1 MLYIR
6 ADGNAEIGMGHVMRC
21 LSIAEAAADMDGQK
35 PPVFITADE
44 ESRALIEDRGFCV
57 IVLNTDY
64 RDMMSELSQLEQ
76 LFCKKPVD
84 LQNFSHMVCQDFA
97 GCSMEGGQDV
107 LLVDSYQVCA
117 EYFLALR
124 EFVPMACLEDM
135 GVPYPVDLLINYNI
149 YAPELEKNYKAPVSD
164 VKMAGKYPKKVLS
177 GARYMP
183 LRKAFQEPAAY
194 TVCDKVTNVIIT
206 TGGSDPYFALCALT
220 DALCSDRMIAKEALN
235 FHLISGPFNRFV
247 GKLRQKYPHDVEL
260 ESSQNQK
267 APEVEQKQKVLESSQ
282 DQMEPESGQNQKAPE
297 VGQNQTEPKSSQ
309 DTKPQEG
316 GGQKTSQTQ
325 VTVTIHENVKD
336 MRSLLLKSDVVITA
350 TGSTIYEVSAL
361 GIPMIVFYFAEN
373 QRQGAEAIEKCTDIV
388 NAGCFAEQGALVAER
403 VKEALKRC
411 ICDKSYR
418 ALLSRQEKRLIDGKG
433 ARRIAEQLF
442 GLVQGGEEQRY

>member
-21 LSIAEAAADMDGQK
+21 LSIAEAAAEK

-44 ESRALIEDRGFCV
+44 ESRALIEDRGFGV

-64 RDMMSELSQLEQ
+64 RDMMSELPQLEQ
-76 LFCKKPVD
+76 IFCKKSAG
-84 LQNFSHMVCQDFA
+84 LQNFPHMACQDFA
-97 GCSMEGGQDV
+97 GCSLEGGQDV

-124 EFVPMACLEDM
+124 EFVPVACLEDM

-177 GARYMP
+177 GAKYMP

-194 TVCDKVTNVIIT
+194 TVCDKVTDVIIT
-206 TGGSDPYFALCALT
+206 TGGSDPYFALGTLT
-220 DALCSDRMIAKEALN
+220 DALCSDKIIAEHELH
-235 FHLISGPFNRFV
+235 FHLISGPFNRFA
-247 GKLRQKYPHDVEL
+247 GKLRQKYLHDMV
-260 ESSQNQK
+260 Q
-267 APEVEQKQKVLESSQ
+267 
-282 DQMEPESGQNQKAPE
+282 ESGQDQKAPE
-297 VGQNQTEPKSSQ
+297 VGQNQTAQESSQ
-309 DTKPQEG
+309 DQKAPESGQNYKEPENGQDQKPQEG

-336 MRSLLLKSDVVITA
+336 MRGLLLKSDVVITA

-373 QRQGAEAIEKCTDIV
+373 QRQGAEAIEKRTDIV
-388 NAGCFAEQGALVAER
+388 NAGCFAEQGALVADR
-403 VKEALKRC
+403 VSETLKRC

-442 GLVQGGEEQRY
+442 GLAQGEKSNCIIDSRENKSL